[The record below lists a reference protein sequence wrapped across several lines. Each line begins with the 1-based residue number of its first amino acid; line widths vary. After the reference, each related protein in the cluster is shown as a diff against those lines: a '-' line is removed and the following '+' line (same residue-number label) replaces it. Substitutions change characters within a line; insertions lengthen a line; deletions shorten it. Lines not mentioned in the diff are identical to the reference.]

1 MQFTFTR
8 PFAKGHS
15 NPVRTCVIFN
25 PTAKGDKAR
34 NFRKQLGEFA
44 ADAEMRPTTHAGAAR
59 ELAAAAVKEGFQTIV
74 AAGGDGTLNEVV
86 NGIGDADRGYERC
99 RFGVIPLGTV
109 NVFALEVGMPF
120 ALKKAWDVVRAGKER
135 VIDLPQVTFRVGDKT
150 VTRRFLQMA
159 GAGWDARAVELVN
172 WTLKKRIGRFAYIWA
187 GLGALKPPEAK
198 VVVRGGNHTEEG
210 DFVLVGN
217 GKFYAGKYAFLFKAD
232 LADAV
237 LDITVFPKFQWAS
250 LAGCVT
256 NFLLGRYFRPG
267 CQPYFQTPKASI
279 TSQAVTP
286 LQLDGELVGHLP
298 AEISI
303 LPKTLRVIV
312 P

>member
-1 MQFTFTR
+1 MR
-8 PFAKGHS
+8 I
-15 NPVRTCVIFN
+15 CVIFN

-34 NFRKQLGEFA
+34 NFRRQLGEFA
-44 ADAEMRPTTHAGAAR
+44 ADATLRPTTNAGAAR
-59 ELAAAAVKEGFQTIV
+59 DLARSAAEEGFETIV

-86 NGIGDADRGYERC
+86 NGIGDAENGFKRC

-109 NVFALEVGMPF
+109 NVFALELGIPF
-120 ALKKAWDVVRAGKER
+120 GLEEAWQIIRAAKER
-135 VIDLPQVTFRVGDKT
+135 KIDLAEATFRVGDKR

-159 GAGWDARAVELVN
+159 GAGWDARAVEMVS
-172 WTLKKRIGRFAYIWA
+172 WTLKKRIGRFAYVWA
-187 GLGALKPPEAK
+187 GLGAMKAK
-198 VVVRGGNHTEEG
+198 TKISVRGQCESAEG
-210 DFVLVGN
+210 DFVLIGN
-217 GKFYAGKYAFLFKAD
+217 GKFYAGKYPFLYKAELED
-232 LADAV
+232 GV
-237 LDITVFPKFQWAS
+237 LDVTVFPEFQWGS

-267 CQPYFQTPKASI
+267 CQAYFQSAKLEL
-279 TSQAVTP
+279 TSEAVTP

-298 AEISI
+298 AEISL

>member
-1 MQFTFTR
+1 VQFTFTTA
-8 PFAKGHS
+8 FAKGHS
-15 NPVRTCVIFN
+15 KRVRTCVIFN

-34 NFRKQLGEFA
+34 NFREQLGEFA
-44 ADAEMRPTTHAGAAR
+44 SDAEMRPTTYAGAAR
-59 ELAAAAVKEGFQTIV
+59 DLAKAAVEEGFETIV

-86 NGIGDADRGYERC
+86 NGIGDAERGYERC

-109 NVFALEVGMPF
+109 NVFALELGMPF
-120 ALKKAWDVVRAGKER
+120 AVKKAWEVVRTGKER
-135 VIDLPQVTFRVGDKT
+135 AIDLPHATFQVGDKT
-150 VTRRFLQMA
+150 VARRFLQMA

-187 GLGALKPPEAK
+187 GFGALKPPKAK
-198 VVVRGGNHTEEG
+198 VIVRAREHTEQG

-217 GKFYAGKYAFLFKAD
+217 GKFYAGKYAFLFKAELGD
-232 LADAV
+232 EA
-237 LDITVFPKFQWAS
+237 LDVTVFPKFQWAS
-250 LAGCVT
+250 MAGCVT

-267 CQPYFQTPKASI
+267 CQPYFQAEKLSI
-279 TSQAVTP
+279 TSEAVTP

-298 AEISI
+298 AEIS
-303 LPKTLRVIV
+303 LSPRTLRVIV

>member
-1 MQFTFTR
+1 MA
-8 PFAKGHS
+8 FAKGHS
-15 NPVRTCVIFN
+15 NRVRTCVIFN

-44 ADAEMRPTTHAGAAR
+44 TDAEMQPTTHAGAAR
-59 ELAAAAVKEGFQTIV
+59 EMAKAAVDEGFETII

-86 NGIGDADRGYERC
+86 NGIGDAARGFERC
-99 RFGVIPLGTV
+99 RFGAIPLGTV
-109 NVFALEVGMPF
+109 NVFALELGMPF
-120 ALKKAWDVVRAGKER
+120 ALNKAWEVIRAGKER
-135 VIDLPQVTFRVGDKT
+135 TIDLPQATFRVGDKA

-187 GLGALKPPEAK
+187 GFGALKPPQAK
-198 VVVRGGNHTEEG
+198 VIVSGGDHTEEG

-217 GKFYAGKYAFLFKAD
+217 GKFYAGKYAFLYKAE
-232 LADAV
+232 LADEV

-250 LAGCVT
+250 LAGCMT
-256 NFLLGRYFRPG
+256 NFVLGRYFRPG
-267 CQPYFQTPKASI
+267 CQPYFQAANVTI
-279 TSQAVTP
+279 TSEVVTP

-303 LPKTLRVIV
+303 SPKTLRVIV

>member
-1 MQFTFTR
+1 MA
-8 PFAKGHS
+8 FAKGHS
-15 NPVRTCVIFN
+15 IRVRTCVIFN

-44 ADAEMRPTTHAGAAR
+44 TDAEMRPTTHAGAAR
-59 ELAAAAVKEGFQTIV
+59 EMAKAAVEEGFETIV

-86 NGIGDADRGYERC
+86 NGMGDAARGFERS

-109 NVFALEVGMPF
+109 NVFALELGLPF
-120 ALKKAWDVVRAGKER
+120 SLNKAWEIIRAGKER
-135 VIDLPQVTFRVGDKT
+135 AIDLPQATFRVGDKA

-187 GLGALKPPEAK
+187 GFGALNPPKAK
-198 VVVRGGNHTEEG
+198 VVVSGGDHVEEG
-210 DFVLVGN
+210 DFVLISN
-217 GKFYAGKYAFLFKAD
+217 GKFYAGKYPFLYKAD
-232 LADAV
+232 LADEV

-267 CQPYFQTPKASI
+267 CQPYFQAAKVNI
-279 TSQAVTP
+279 TSEAVTP

-303 LPKTLRVIV
+303 SPKTLRVIV